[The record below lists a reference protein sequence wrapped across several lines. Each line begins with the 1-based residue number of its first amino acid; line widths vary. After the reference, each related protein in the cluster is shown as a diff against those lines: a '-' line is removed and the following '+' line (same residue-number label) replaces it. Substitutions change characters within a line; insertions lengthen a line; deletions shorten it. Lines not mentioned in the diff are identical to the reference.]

1 MDRSEVIIT
10 TAREISLKYYKYE
23 IREHAPEEDLSKIDQ
38 VFKAITKT
46 VTGAFIESV
55 KDK

>member
-10 TAREISLKYYKYE
+10 TAREIVLMYYKYE
-23 IREHAPEEDLSKIDQ
+23 IREHALEEDLLKIDQ

-46 VTGAFIESV
+46 VTDAFIESV

>member
-10 TAREISLKYYKYE
+10 TAKEIFLKYYKYE
-23 IREHAPEEDLSKIDQ
+23 IREHATEEDISKIDR

-46 VTGAFIESV
+46 VAGAITESAN
-55 KDK
+55 DK

>member
-1 MDRSEVIIT
+1 MDRPEIIIT
-10 TAREISLKYYKYE
+10 TAKEIFLKYYKYE
-23 IREHAPEEDLSKIDQ
+23 IREHATEEDLSKIDQ

-46 VTGAFIESV
+46 VTDAFLESV

>member
-1 MDRSEVIIT
+1 MDTSELIIT
-10 TAREISLKYYKYE
+10 TAKEIFLKYYKYE
-23 IREHAPEEDLSKIDQ
+23 IREHATEEDLSKIDQ

-46 VTGAFIESV
+46 VAGAFKESV

>member
-1 MDRSEVIIT
+1 MDKTEVIIT
-10 TAREISLKYYKYE
+10 TAKEIFLKYYKYE
-23 IREHAPEEDLSKIDQ
+23 IREHATEEDLSKIDQ

-46 VTGAFIESV
+46 VAGAFKESV